1 MATLSQLIA
10 HSDHQLLLRHR
21 INLSL
26 SYHRSGGI
34 HARANVR
41 YRRNRPAMM
50 PPSLLAPVSGVALLA
65 LLCKICVMESGK
77 MRYSST
83 AVRFP
88 TICCELASNEKI
100 TFMTTNN

>member
-1 MATLSQLIA
+1 
-10 HSDHQLLLRHR
+10 
-21 INLSL
+21 
-26 SYHRSGGI
+26 
-34 HARANVR
+34 
-41 YRRNRPAMM
+41 M

-88 TICCELASNEKI
+88 TICCELA
-100 TFMTTNN
+100 NNQKETIMATYFR